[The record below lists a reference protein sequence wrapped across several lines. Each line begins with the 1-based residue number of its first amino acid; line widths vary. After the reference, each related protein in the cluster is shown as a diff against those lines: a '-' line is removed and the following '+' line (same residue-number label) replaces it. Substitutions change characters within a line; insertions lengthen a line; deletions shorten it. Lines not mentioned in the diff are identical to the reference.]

1 MKSDKINKLK
11 MIKIWEILSQET
23 DEDHPMTTNDLL
35 SKLQA
40 LGIDCNRK
48 TLYADID
55 ALNEF
60 GYEIMYSLRMPTPP
74 ERISNLPSRIR
85 ATVVSS
91 VE

>member
-1 MKSDKINKLK
+1 MCYNIDNLIKIVAREVFMKSDKINKLK

-23 DEDHPMTTNDLL
+23 DENHPMTTNELL
-35 SKLQA
+35 SKLEA

-60 GYEIMYSLRMPTPP
+60 G
-74 ERISNLPSRIR
+74 
-85 ATVVSS
+85 
-91 VE
+91 

>member
-23 DEDHPMTTNDLL
+23 DEDHPMSTNELL
-35 SKLQA
+35 AKLEA
-40 LGIDCNRK
+40 LGIECTRK

-60 GYEIMYSLRMPTPP
+60 G
-74 ERISNLPSRIR
+74 
-85 ATVVSS
+85 
-91 VE
+91 